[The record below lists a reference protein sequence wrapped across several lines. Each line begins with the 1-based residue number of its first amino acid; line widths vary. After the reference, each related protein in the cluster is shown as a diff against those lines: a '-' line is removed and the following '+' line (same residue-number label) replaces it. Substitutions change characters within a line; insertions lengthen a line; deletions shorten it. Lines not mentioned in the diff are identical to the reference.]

1 MGDRSVGDGDMRQGT
16 VQSLKFHPAGEEGQP
31 GQGGASSG
39 RPGPSRA
46 SSVLARVLD
55 KRLPEGVEV
64 LALSPII
71 QVLTCL
77 GPRGLGR

>member
-1 MGDRSVGDGDMRQGT
+1 MEDRSVGDGDMPQGT

-31 GQGGASSG
+31 GQGDASSG

-46 SSVLARVLD
+46 SSVLASVLD

-64 LALSPII
+64 LGLSPIFHVGI
-71 QVLTCL
+71 C
-77 GPRGLGR
+77 